1 MTIGEVFIKAH
12 TKKNGSFVDK
22 KAKLV
27 AEAYEK
33 NKQAKL
39 ADLQAENSES
49 SDGTSHPP
57 QLSLDQD
64 NELFL
69 LVNCFCIPFFNDTFY
84 YILFDLIDI
93 SVYFLCFCSP
103 LSQTKEED
111 TME

>member
-12 TKKNGSFVDK
+12 TKKNGIFVDK
-22 KAKLV
+22 KAKLI

-64 NELFL
+64 NELFV
-69 LVNCFCIPFFNDTFY
+69 LVNCFCIPFF
-84 YILFDLIDI
+84 
-93 SVYFLCFCSP
+93 
-103 LSQTKEED
+103 
-111 TME
+111 